1 MDGKEIYYYKS
12 DKIATYDFDAIKK
25 KFKSSVDDTV
35 VISNLTS
42 KFPKDDDTNLFEN
55 ILTFTEK
62 MYKIISNNKFL
73 VCIERNEENFKAIL
87 IFYGLISNQIILK
100 NKIEISDCPKMI
112 AFCGDEWITTNPEYP
127 IDVVVRKLRYIHNK
141 EEESCSI
148 CLEKIVSSTPNI
160 KCGHLFHR
168 ECLVKSIENNEKKL
182 CPLCREDLEV
192 IVKDNNLVSSRSK
205 KEIKLLKIDDFK

>member
-1 MDGKEIYYYKS
+1 MNGKEIYYYKS
-12 DKIATYDFDAIKK
+12 DKIATYDFDAIKN

-42 KFPKDDDTNLFEN
+42 KFPKDVDINLFEN

-62 MYKIISNNKFL
+62 MYKIISNNNFL

-127 IDVVVRKLRYIHNK
+127 IDVVVRKLRYIYNK

-148 CLEKIVSSTPNI
+148 CLEKIDSSTPNI

-168 ECLVKSIENNEKKL
+168 ECLVKSIKNNEKKL

-192 IVKDNNLVSSRSK
+192 IVKDNNLVSSRSQK
-205 KEIKLLKIDDFK
+205 NIKLLKIDDF

>member
-12 DKIATYDFDAIKK
+12 DKIAKYNFDAIKN

-87 IFYGLISNQIILK
+87 IFYGLISNQINLK

-127 IDVVVRKLRYIHNK
+127 IDVVVRKLRYIYNK
-141 EEESCSI
+141 EEETCSI

-192 IVKDNNLVSSRSK
+192 IVKDNNLVSSRSQK
-205 KEIKLLKIDDFK
+205 NIKLLKIDEF